1 MSKQIPKIRLDHDQQ
16 DQFWDKLHLRVNAF
30 DESHVDVEDPI
41 AWNSASLGEEI
52 SVCEVVGLDWS
63 PQGPAKHKRCALA
76 VHTQN
81 LVLSIWAPTTQPRSL
96 ASWKRHI
103 VINRELQRYFI
114 NRHPEEAFEPPN
126 PKSDRLKRL
135 QRVRAFAWSQTA
147 ALARPVEH
155 QRCATSALCSEILMA
170 VSNDNN
176 EVIIFRMPSTLRMPS
191 SRMDQNS
198 SEMAVVGHF
207 SILPSDFHLP
217 DLTWTFEEHIQ
228 YQSFVSKLAW
238 SGWYS
243 VQNGPL
249 MAVIVCA
256 TRTKLIFRRV
266 LIAMKANGVNVQL
279 NGLSSEIMLPTPW
292 PSNGIL
298 RWIPNKSHE
307 PNLNLVACAGGDI
320 MLCGINAM
328 GGGAEVLATYTRQ
341 EWDPVAGMFSVWAC
355 SSSHLRISEPRVPF
369 GHHDLPRLTG
379 SCKNHRQIRR
389 MTVTPRGDTSLV
401 IDIAPCGLFWK
412 TKFWWK

>member
-1 MSKQIPKIRLDHDQQ
+1 MTGCLLTISNQIPKVRLDQDHSDQL
-16 DQFWDKLHLRVNAF
+16 WDKLHLRINAF
-30 DESHVDVEDPI
+30 DETHVDVEDPV
-41 AWNSASLGEEI
+41 AWKSSSFGEEI

-81 LVLSIWAPTTQPRSL
+81 LVLSIWAPTLQPRSL

-126 PKSDRLKRL
+126 AKSGRLKRL
-135 QRVRAFAWSQTA
+135 QRVRAFAWSPTA
-147 ALARPVEH
+147 TLARPAEDLQYAASDV
-155 QRCATSALCSEILMA
+155 CKEILMA

-176 EVIIFRMPSTLRMPS
+176 EVIIFRMPLILRMPTS
-191 SRMDQNS
+191 SKDESINKVT
-198 SEMAVVGHF
+198 VVGHF
-207 SILPSDFHLP
+207 SILPGDFKLP

-238 SGWYS
+238 SPWYM
-243 VQNGPL
+243 VKNGTL

-266 LIAMKANGVNVQL
+266 LITTKLNGINVQL
-279 NGLSSEIMLPTPW
+279 HGSSSESQLATPW

-298 RWIPNKSHE
+298 RWIPSESHE
-307 PNLNLVACAGGDI
+307 PNLKLVACTGGDVV
-320 MLCGINAM
+320 LCGINAM
-328 GGGAEVLATYTRQ
+328 GGSAEVLATYTRE
-341 EWDPVAGMFSVWAC
+341 EWDPVAGMFSIHPPWCV
-355 SSSHLRISEPRVPF
+355 L
-369 GHHDLPRLTG
+369 L
-379 SCKNHRQIRR
+379 
-389 MTVTPRGDTSLV
+389 
-401 IDIAPCGLFWK
+401 
-412 TKFWWK
+412 